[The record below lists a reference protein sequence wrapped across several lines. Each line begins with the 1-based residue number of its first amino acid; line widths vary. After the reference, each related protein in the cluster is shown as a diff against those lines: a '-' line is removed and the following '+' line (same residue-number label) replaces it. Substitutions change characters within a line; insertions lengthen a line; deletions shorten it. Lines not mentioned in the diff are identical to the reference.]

1 MNTQNQFLPLL
12 IVLFSMAL
20 SVPSFGASS
29 GKGSGGTSSTGS
41 GKGSGSTT
49 TGGTTTTGGG
59 TTTTTGGTTTSSG
72 GDPYVQ
78 QTGSIGN
85 TNGFI
90 LDVNGSPANTDGH
103 DHVYVPN
110 VGVKYNYVST
120 LPTGTN
126 ISYRTVTVSGV
137 TTYIQ
142 QSNTTGTATDTGLR
156 YEQQT
161 VSGATKYVPIV
172 PGAGVSMITKG
183 QVEGSS
189 DATQTGII
197 ASGLH
202 SGDQVAGGITNGLAQ
217 KFESIE
223 ALVDA
228 VKKSADTYV
237 DISKSQNFT
246 GPDTN
251 KFGNPDTGVYK
262 FVYARGS
269 KNSDG
274 TINEEPDA
282 SGTGGL
288 KFAGGFKGAG
298 ILVVEV
304 EDPDTA
310 QLEFSGG
317 SMWVGLVV
325 VVSNKNPTK
334 NNAAPLVTVG
344 GGNSIH
350 IVGGAFVYMRNQ
362 ADSLI
367 NQNFT
372 KLAGQADIK
381 YSSAALNFLN
391 QAAPSSMEVRSWAKL
406 PEE

>member
-1 MNTQNQFLPLL
+1 MRISQQLLLPFLM
-12 IVLFSMAL
+12 VLVAVVFASSPA
-20 SVPSFGASS
+20 FGASS
-29 GKGSGGTSSTGS
+29 GKGGTSSTGS
-41 GKGSGSTT
+41 GKGGTS
-49 TGGTTTTGGG
+49 TGGTTTGGGSTGGG
-59 TTTTTGGTTTSSG
+59 STGGGASTG
-72 GDPYVQ
+72 GNPYVT
-78 QTGSIGN
+78 QTGSIGT

-103 DHVYVPN
+103 DHIYVPN
-110 VGVKYNYVST
+110 VGVTYNYVAE
-120 LPTGTN
+120 LPAGTN
-126 ISYRTVTVSGV
+126 ISYRTVTVNGV

-142 QSNTTGTATDTGLR
+142 QSSSTGTATDTGLR
-156 YEQQT
+156 YEQQN
-161 VSGATKYVPIV
+161 VSGTTKYVPIV

-183 QVEGSS
+183 ELEGTS
-189 DATQTGII
+189 DTTPTGII

-217 KFESIE
+217 KFDSIE
-223 ALVDA
+223 ALIDA
-228 VKKSADTYV
+228 VKKGADTYV

-246 GPDTN
+246 GPDVN

-274 TINEEPDA
+274 TINEEPDS

-298 ILVVEV
+298 VLVVEV

-310 QLEFSGG
+310 QLEFSGS

-325 VVSNKNPTK
+325 VVANKNPTK

-344 GGNSIH
+344 GGNAIH

-372 KLAGQADIK
+372 KIAGQADIK

>member
-1 MNTQNQFLPLL
+1 MSRNKLYLPLL
-12 IVLFSMAL
+12 FVAL
-20 SVPSFGASS
+20 AFATSSAFGASS
-29 GKGSGGTSSTGS
+29 GKGGGTSSTGS
-41 GKGSGSTT
+41 GKGGGS
-49 TGGTTTTGGG
+49 TTTGGG
-59 TTTTTGGTTTSSG
+59 TTTTTTT

-78 QTGSIGN
+78 QTGSIGS

-103 DHVYVPN
+103 DHIYVPGT
-110 VGVKYNYVST
+110 GVTYNYLPA
-120 LPTGTN
+120 LPTGGT
-126 ISYRTVTVSGV
+126 ITYRTVTDSNSVV
-137 TTYIQ
+137 THIQ
-142 QSNTTGTATDTGLR
+142 QSTATGTAIDTGLR
-156 YEQQT
+156 YEQQS

-183 QVEGSS
+183 QLEGTS
-189 DATQTGII
+189 DTTPTGII

-202 SGDQVAGGITNGLAQ
+202 SGDQVAGGITNSLAQ
-217 KFESIE
+217 KFDSIE
-223 ALVDA
+223 ALIDA

-246 GPDTN
+246 GPDSS
-251 KFGNPDTGVYK
+251 KFGDPDAGIYK

-274 TINEEPDA
+274 SINEEPDA

-298 ILVVEV
+298 VLVVEV

-310 QLEFSGG
+310 QLSFAGS
-317 SMWVGLVV
+317 SMWVGLVIV
-325 VVSNKNPTK
+325 VANKNPTK

-344 GGNSIH
+344 GGNAIH
-350 IVGGAFVYMRNQ
+350 LVGGAFVYMRNQ
-362 ADSLI
+362 ENSLI

-372 KLAGQADIK
+372 KIAGQADIK

>member
-1 MNTQNQFLPLL
+1 MSMQKQFLPFLL
-12 IVLFSMAL
+12 VLFAVAFASSPA
-20 SVPSFGASS
+20 FAASS
-29 GKGSGGTSSTGS
+29 GKGGTSSTGS
-41 GKGSGSTT
+41 DKGG
-49 TGGTTTTGGG
+49 
-59 TTTTTGGTTTSSG
+59 TSSG
-72 GDPYVQ
+72 GGGSPSGGGSTTNPYVT
-78 QTGSIGN
+78 QTGTIGT

-90 LDVNGSPANTDGH
+90 LDVNGSPANTDGR
-103 DHVYVPN
+103 DHIYVPN
-110 VGVKYNYVST
+110 VGVTYNYVAN

-126 ISYRTVTVSGV
+126 ISYRTVTVDGV
-137 TTYIQ
+137 TTHIQ
-142 QSNTTGTATDTGLR
+142 QSSSTGTATDTGLR
-156 YEQQT
+156 YEAQN
-161 VSGATKYVPIV
+161 VSGTTKYVPIV

-183 QVEGSS
+183 ELEGTS
-189 DATQTGII
+189 DTTPTGII

-202 SGDQVAGGITNGLAQ
+202 SGDQVAGGITNGLAK
-217 KFESIE
+217 KFDSIE
-223 ALVDA
+223 ALIDA

-237 DISKSQNFT
+237 DISKSQNVT
-246 GPDTN
+246 GPDVN
-251 KFGNPDTGVYK
+251 RFGDPDAGVYK

-298 ILVVEV
+298 VLVVEV

-310 QLEFSGG
+310 QLEFSGS

-344 GGNSIH
+344 GGNAIH

-372 KLAGQADIK
+372 KIAGQADIK